1 VTPFEAKLAF
11 RIDEEIKRLRGHLEN
26 RAVIIDFRMYDYTSG
41 QIDALKRVSTSY
53 FDEVNED
60 LNKEK

>member
-1 VTPFEAKLAF
+1 VQSFE
-11 RIDEEIKRLRGHLEN
+11 
-26 RAVIIDFRMYDYTSG
+26 DFKFLTG
-41 QIDALKRVSTSY
+41 QIDALKRVKDSF